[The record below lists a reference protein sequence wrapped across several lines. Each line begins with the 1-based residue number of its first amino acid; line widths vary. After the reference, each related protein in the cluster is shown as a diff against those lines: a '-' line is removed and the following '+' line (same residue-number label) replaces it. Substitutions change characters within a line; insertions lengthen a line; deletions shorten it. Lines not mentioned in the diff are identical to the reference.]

1 MGVTT
6 CKGRPRDK
14 GWEERCNG
22 GGRGTFGR
30 NRLKEEMSVV
40 ADGGG
45 NGYLVRD
52 MEDVE
57 ATIAKANVHVDASKR
72 E

>member
-1 MGVTT
+1 
-6 CKGRPRDK
+6 
-14 GWEERCNG
+14 
-22 GGRGTFGR
+22 
-30 NRLKEEMSVV
+30 MSVV